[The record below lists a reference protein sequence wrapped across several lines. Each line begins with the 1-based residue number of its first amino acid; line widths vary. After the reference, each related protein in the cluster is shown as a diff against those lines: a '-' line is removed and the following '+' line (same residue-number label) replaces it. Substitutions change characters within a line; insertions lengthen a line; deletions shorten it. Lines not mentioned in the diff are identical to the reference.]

1 MVSYDP
7 ALTLWNSYAKYV
19 RKKVLPNNI
28 DDSKD
33 IAYWRNE
40 IFLKILT
47 FLAPLSIIAMIPSVY
62 MSFRNGIPV
71 VAFTDLVSFGLVI
84 MVMVYPRMA
93 TWLRKSIFILML
105 YSLSVIVLYYLDRPG
120 PGLLF
125 LLTSTLLSSIIYSAS
140 AGYYSAWVN
149 IFICGCFG
157 LCILF
162 RVNTR
167 IVADYNLGTWIAITC
182 TVAFISF
189 LCAECLKMLLKGLK
203 SSMDDSKTLAA
214 NLTSIIES
222 TDAYI
227 YSIDRDFRYITSN
240 QVMKNVVKQSYNIE
254 LKPGDNIFE
263 FLVKSSPEEA
273 LFWKNI
279 YTEALSGKAV
289 KFEKDFS
296 FDGHNSTTAFSFNA
310 IIKNDEVVGLSCF
323 AVDITER
330 INAQRE
336 IQKLNEELEIKV
348 AERTAQLLA
357 SNKDLEAFSYS
368 VSHDLRAPLRAVN
381 GYAQMLK
388 EDYSALLNPSA
399 DRVINNIIDHAKKM
413 GRLIDDLLAFSR
425 FGRREL
431 VKVNIPVQE
440 MVENICNELKIEN
453 SGRAIQFRIANLMPA
468 IGDSMAINQ
477 VWVNL
482 ISNAVKYTMHKPEAI
497 IEIGSEQKGDEI
509 IYHIK
514 DNGAGFDMRYAD
526 KLFGVF
532 QRLHSN
538 EEFEGTGV
546 GLAIVHRIICK
557 HGGRISAEAKVNEGA
572 SFYFTLT

>member
-1 MVSYDP
+1 MSAAP
-7 ALTLWNSYAKYV
+7 LFLLWNSYSDYV
-19 RKKVLPNNI
+19 RKRILPDSS
-28 DDSKD
+28 DDLKD

-47 FLAPLSIIAMIPSVY
+47 FLAPLSIIALIPSVY

-71 VAFTDLVSFGLVI
+71 LAFTDLVSFGLVI
-84 MVMVYPRMA
+84 VVMVYPRMA

-125 LLTSTLLSSIIYSAS
+125 LLTSTMLSSIIYSAA

-149 IFICGCFG
+149 IFICICFG

-162 RVNTR
+162 RVNTP

-203 SSMDDSKTLAA
+203 SSLDDSKTLAA

-227 YSIDRDFRYITSN
+227 YSLDNDFRYITTN
-240 QVMKNVVKQSYNIE
+240 QVMKNIVKQSYNIE
-254 LKPGDNIFE
+254 IKPGDNVFD
-263 FLVKSSPEEA
+263 FLEKSSPEEA
-273 LFWKNI
+273 IFWKNTYI
-279 YTEALSGKAV
+279 EALSGKVV
-289 KFEKDFS
+289 KFEKDFN
-296 FDGHNSTTAFSFNA
+296 FGGHHSTTAFSFNP
-310 IIKNDEVVGLSCF
+310 IVKNGRVMGVSCF

-336 IQKLNEELEIKV
+336 IQQLNEELEMKV
-348 AERTAQLLA
+348 TERTAQLLD
-357 SNKDLEAFSYS
+357 SNKELEAFSYS

-388 EDYSALLNPSA
+388 EDYGPMLNPSA

-431 VKVNIPVQE
+431 VKMNIPIQE
-440 MVENICNELKIEN
+440 MVENICSELEIEN
-453 SGRAIQFRIANLMPA
+453 TGRAIQFRIGKLMPA
-468 IGDSMAINQ
+468 IGDSIAINQ

-482 ISNAVKYTMHKPEAI
+482 ISNAVKYTTQKPEAV
-497 IEIGSEQKGDEI
+497 IEIGAEKKGDEV

-532 QRLHSN
+532 QRLHSD

-546 GLAIVHRIICK
+546 GLAIVHRIISK
-557 HGGRISAEAKVNEGA
+557 HGGRIRAEAKVNEGA